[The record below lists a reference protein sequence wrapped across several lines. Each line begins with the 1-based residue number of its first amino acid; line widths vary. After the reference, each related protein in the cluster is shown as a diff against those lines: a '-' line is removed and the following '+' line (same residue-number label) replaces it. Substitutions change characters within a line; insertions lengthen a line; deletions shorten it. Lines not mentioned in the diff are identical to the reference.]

1 MLRQIRL
8 FLVPVA
14 LICQSVSADI
24 VINGYTHSS
33 NDRFTNS
40 GSFIA
45 SGFDLSGIGQTDG
58 GTSGTQGRWATAIS
72 RNVVISANHFRP
84 PINGSIFFYGG
95 NDPGATPVT
104 RHVVSG
110 MRIGST
116 DLYIGLLNTPL
127 PSTIG
132 YYNFASEG
140 ISGTPPDSG
149 GNIFI
154 ENAGSWQNNSAW
166 LFGKSPFNH
175 DTDPND
181 NRTSYNDQAV
191 GRNRITGYSENVP
204 FGSNLDND
212 SLIMWHDAPG
222 SSDFVPFEAQYR
234 SGDSGGALF
243 VEVNGRLVVVGI
255 NSFLLQNDVGTN
267 IANGAT
273 YVGNQAALI
282 QAFINA
288 NAVPEPG
295 SATTL
300 CLAALVLVRYRRS
313 RVSAGSTEISTA

>member
-1 MLRQIRL
+1 ML
-8 FLVPVA
+8 
-14 LICQSVSADI
+14 ADI
-24 VINGYTHSS
+24 LINGYTHAT

-40 GSFIA
+40 ASFIA
-45 SGFDLSGIGQTDG
+45 GAFDLSGVGQTDG
-58 GTSGTQGRWATAIS
+58 GTSGVAGRWATAIS
-72 RNVVISANHFRP
+72 RNVIISANHYRP
-84 PINGSIFFYGG
+84 PINGSIYFYGG

-116 DLYIGLLNTPL
+116 DLYVGLLNQPL
-127 PSTIG
+127 PSQINH
-132 YYNFASEG
+132 YNFTSEAL
-140 ISGTPPDSG
+140 SGTEPDAM

-154 ENAGSWQNNSAW
+154 ENAGSLQDRNAW

-175 DTDPND
+175 NLDPND

-204 FGSNLDND
+204 FNGNLDKD
-212 SLIMWHDAPG
+212 SLIMWYDAVG
-222 SSDFVPFEAQYR
+222 TTDFVPYEARYR

-243 VEVNGRLVVVGI
+243 IDINGELMIVGV
-255 NSFLLQNDVGTN
+255 NSFLLDDGAGN
-267 IANGAT
+267 ILASGAT

-282 QAFINA
+282 QAYINA

-295 SATTL
+295 TAGFSLFIATVFL
-300 CLAALVLVRYRRS
+300 MRRRRS
-313 RVSAGSTEISTA
+313 NRPVA